1 MSTALEVVAQSQGLW
16 SETANLMKARYERAR
31 GVVFTLSTG
40 AALLAALSSQLDGR
54 PRQVLAILSTVCM
67 GIVAFVTAR
76 MLDASHSQGW
86 VRARAAAE
94 ALKQHAYRRAARA
107 VPYDDPATAD
117 AVLRAEAE
125 KILADVDDLSVLQ
138 VDAAKSSAPVGL
150 ISVTDYI
157 EKRVRNQAE
166 WHERKAGVARQA
178 AQKWR
183 RIEFGLA
190 LLTAVI
196 TAVVGALEK
205 TQLGW
210 FDFVALTAV
219 LTTLSGTIL
228 AYIEASRYDFIV
240 STYRATARRLRLEE
254 SQTPAATQPPSAEW
268 SAFVDRCEAILQEQ
282 NNTWVAKFSR
292 PAATS

>member
-1 MSTALEVVAQSQGLW
+1 MSNALQVVAQNQGLW

-31 GVVFTLSTG
+31 GIVFTLSTG
-40 AALLAALSSQLDGR
+40 AALLAAVSSQLDGR
-54 PRQVLAILSTVCM
+54 PRQILAILSTVCM
-67 GIVAFVTAR
+67 GIVSFLTAR
-76 MLDASHSQGW
+76 MLDASHSQSW

-94 ALKQHAYRRAARA
+94 ALKQHAYKRAARA
-107 VPYDDPATAD
+107 TPYEDPATAD
-117 AVLRAEAE
+117 AVLSAEAE
-125 KILADVDDLSVLQ
+125 KILADVDDLSVQQ
-138 VDAAKSSAPVGL
+138 VGAATSSAPVAL
-150 ISVTDYI
+150 ISPTDYI
-157 EKRVRNQAE
+157 TKRVRNQAE
-166 WHERKAGVARQA
+166 WHERKADAARQA
-178 AQKWR
+178 AQMWR

-205 TQLGW
+205 GQLGW

-254 SQTPAATQPPSAEW
+254 SKAPAATEPPSPGW
-268 SAFVDRCEAILQEQ
+268 SAFVDRCESILQEQ

-292 PAATS
+292 PAANS

>member
-1 MSTALEVVAQSQGLW
+1 MSSALEAVAQNQGLW
-16 SETANLMKARYERAR
+16 SETANVMKARYERAR
-31 GVVFTLSTG
+31 GVVFTLSIG
-40 AALLAALSSQLDGR
+40 AALLATVSSQLDGR

-67 GIVAFVTAR
+67 GIVSLLTAR
-76 MLDASHSQGW
+76 MLNASHSQGW

-107 VPYDDPATAD
+107 APYEDPATAD
-117 AVLRAEAE
+117 ALLSAEAE
-125 KILADVDDLSVLQ
+125 KIIGDVDDLINERVS
-138 VDAAKSSAPVGL
+138 AATSSAPVNL
-150 ISVTDYI
+150 ISATDYI

-166 WHERKAGVARQA
+166 WHERKAGVAQQA
-178 AQKWR
+178 GQMWR

-190 LLTAVI
+190 LLTAII

-205 TQLGW
+205 GQLGW

-254 SQTPAATQPPSAEW
+254 TKAPAATEPAAVW
-268 SAFVDRCEAILQEQ
+268 SAFVDRCESILQEQ

-292 PAATS
+292 PAANS